1 MATLDELLEAYDQ
14 DHRHPQN
21 RMLHVVGITLIA
33 SSVPLVLVAPKLALG
48 SFALGWTCQLVGHAI
63 EGKKPS
69 FSRDPRFMAV
79 GAVWYVQRLRE
90 LVRSPAPAPRA

>member
-14 DHRHPQN
+14 DHRHPLN
-21 RMLHVVGITLIA
+21 RNLHVVGITLIA
-33 SSVPLVLVAPKLALG
+33 SSVPLVLVAPRLAIG
-48 SFALGWTCQLVGHAI
+48 SFALGWACQLLGHAI

-69 FSRDPRFMAV
+69 FSRSPVFMAV

-90 LVRSPAPAPRA
+90 LVRPLHA